1 MYLFSG
7 THTHTYL
14 NTDFAIC
21 INSSV
26 LSTSKT
32 KTKIKEATYLLEKQL
47 LDINMEKSNLSSELD
62 RLNEKGSRTIKDR
75 QRLNDVSHR
84 LADIERESVV
94 LRTRIK
100 QAASV

>member
-1 MYLFSG
+1 
-7 THTHTYL
+7 
-14 NTDFAIC
+14 
-21 INSSV
+21 
-26 LSTSKT
+26 
-32 KTKIKEATYLLEKQL
+32 
-47 LDINMEKSNLSSELD
+47 MEKSNLSSELD
-62 RLNEKGSRTIKDR
+62 RLNEKGGRTIKDR